1 MPQSGL
7 SMVIEHKHRRHGHQH
22 GGAGEI
28 CHAPFDPEC
37 YSSRIQASVATI
49 TTPQGD
55 PDMTDET
62 NSPAEAMFDKA
73 LDLAEKHL
81 QAAMREGGPLSSYVA
96 VAMIEAAVN
105 QAVEETSHED
115 VVDMLRDLATQ
126 IEQDAEEQE

>member
-1 MPQSGL
+1 
-7 SMVIEHKHRRHGHQH
+7 
-22 GGAGEI
+22 
-28 CHAPFDPEC
+28 
-37 YSSRIQASVATI
+37 
-49 TTPQGD
+49 
-55 PDMTDET
+55 MTDET